1 MPSKRNG
8 KASVKCRG
16 LERNILLVYVCVCV
30 CVYIYIY
37 IFFFSCSLWEQ
48 TINYLKVFH
57 ITQVKHNKIR
67 FDKIFI
73 GDMPKF
79 KPL

>member
-1 MPSKRNG
+1 MYIIG
-8 KASVKCRG
+8 
-16 LERNILLVYVCVCV
+16 
-30 CVYIYIY
+30 VYIYIY
-37 IFFFSCSLWEQ
+37 NFFSCSLWEQ

-57 ITQVKHNKIR
+57 ITQVKHNKIQ

-73 GDMPKF
+73 GDMLKF